1 MSQRR
6 ERRLGLLSRKRG
18 PQPNTGCGVAGSEQ
32 RGYCLIMNNVVSRDR
47 EILGG
52 TPVFAGTRVP
62 VRNLIDCLEGGYT
75 IDEFLEDFP
84 TVSRDQVIAFLENT
98 KAELELAVPA

>member
-1 MSQRR
+1 M
-6 ERRLGLLSRKRG
+6 
-18 PQPNTGCGVAGSEQ
+18 T
-32 RGYCLIMNNVVSRDR
+32 NVVSRDR

-75 IDEFLEDFP
+75 IDGFLEDFP

>member
-1 MSQRR
+1 M
-6 ERRLGLLSRKRG
+6 
-18 PQPNTGCGVAGSEQ
+18 T
-32 RGYCLIMNNVVSRDR
+32 NVVGRDR
-47 EILGG
+47 ETLGG

-84 TVSRDQVIAFLENT
+84 TVSRGQVIAFLENT
-98 KAELELAVPA
+98 KAELELFVPA

>member
-1 MSQRR
+1 MA
-6 ERRLGLLSRKRG
+6 GVLSYHD
-18 PQPNTGCGVAGSEQ
+18 Q
-32 RGYCLIMNNVVSRDR
+32 RGEQGSGDSRR
-47 EILGG
+47 H
-52 TPVFAGTRVP
+52 AGICGNPGP

>member
-1 MSQRR
+1 M
-6 ERRLGLLSRKRG
+6 
-18 PQPNTGCGVAGSEQ
+18 T
-32 RGYCLIMNNVVSRDR
+32 NVVSRDR
-47 EILGG
+47 ETLGG

-62 VRNLIDCLEGGYT
+62 VRNLIDCLESRYT

-98 KAELELAVPA
+98 KAELELVVPA